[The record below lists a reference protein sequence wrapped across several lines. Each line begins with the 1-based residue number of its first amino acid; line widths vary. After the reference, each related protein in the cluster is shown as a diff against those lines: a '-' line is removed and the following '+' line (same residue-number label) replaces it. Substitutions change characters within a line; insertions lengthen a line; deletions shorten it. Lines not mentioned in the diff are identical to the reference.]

1 MNEQFF
7 WPRLIHLLRGD
18 LINIYRSVAV
28 VAATLG
34 CLMLVAG
41 TLAAGN
47 RSMLGSYDLWVLGML
62 LIWGPIFASKAFQEL
77 HDKTRCEAYLLLPAS
92 ALEKMASRMLI
103 SIVVFP
109 LFVLAFVTFVSW
121 VNYALG
127 SMMFDFGVPVY
138 RFGAGTWDLLGHF
151 VVMQSVFLLGGA
163 WFRRA
168 QYSKTALSVTL
179 LLIGLVC
186 VTGLA
191 LYFFFFGLMAPST
204 FDGEAL
210 RGALI
215 ELSMSR
221 QMLIGIASTV
231 WQWAYGLLLPLFCWT
246 VAWLRIRETQVSHGV

>member
-18 LINIYRSVAV
+18 LINIYRNVAV

-41 TLAAGN
+41 LLAAGN
-47 RSMLGSYDLWVLGML
+47 RSSLSSYNLWVLGML

-77 HDKTRCEAYLLLPAS
+77 HDKTRCETYLLLPAS
-92 ALEKMASRMLI
+92 ALEKMVSRMLI
-103 SIVVFP
+103 SIVAFP

-121 VNYALG
+121 INYALG

-138 RFGAGTWDLLGHF
+138 RFGARTWDLLGHF

-163 WFRRA
+163 WFRKA

-179 LLIGLVC
+179 LLL
-186 VTGLA
+186 GLA
-191 LYFFFFGLMAPST
+191 CLMCLAFYFFFFGLMAPSE
-204 FDGEAL
+204 FNGEAL
-210 RGALI
+210 RTAFI
-215 ELSMSR
+215 ELSARR
-221 QMLIGIASTV
+221 QTLVNIASTV
-231 WQWAYGLLLPLFCWT
+231 WQWAYGFLLPLFCWV

>member
-41 TLAAGN
+41 MLAASN
-47 RSMLGSYDLWVLGML
+47 RSSLSSYSLWVLGML

-92 ALEKMASRMLI
+92 ALEKVVSRMLI
-103 SIVVFP
+103 SVVAFP
-109 LFVLAFVTFVSW
+109 LFVLAFVTLASW

-127 SMMFDFGVPVY
+127 SMVFGYGVPVY
-138 RFGAGTWDLLGHF
+138 RFGAGTWNLLGHF

-163 WFRRA
+163 WFQRA
-168 QYSKTALSVTL
+168 QYSKMALSMTL
-179 LLIGLVC
+179 LLLGLAC
-186 VTGLA
+186 VTVLA
-191 LYFFFFGLMAPST
+191 FYFFFFGLMAPSELN
-204 FDGEAL
+204 GEAL
-210 RGALI
+210 RTALI
-215 ELSMSR
+215 ELSARR
-221 QMLIGIASTV
+221 QTLVSIAGTLWLWV
-231 WQWAYGLLLPLFCWT
+231 YGLLLPLFCWT